1 MSRLT
6 RTPDLKALA
15 RRCKFLIAKELRGT
29 GNDFELAEIAALRR
43 ILGEMLPIVEERNG
57 QRQALTQDEV
67 DVIFNDRGFGV
78 YGLPLLT
85 AYGHRISVYES
96 SAASAPHMWLSLS
109 PSDQVT
115 SGADDDR
122 AAHLNLNQAIALR
135 DRVDAFIAD
144 FPEQ

>member
-1 MSRLT
+1 MSRLA

-15 RRCKFLIAKELRGT
+15 RRCKFLVAKELRGD

-43 ILGEMLPIVEERNG
+43 VLGEMLPIVEERNG
-57 QRQALTQDEV
+57 KRQVLTQGEV
-67 DVIFNDRGFGV
+67 DVIFNDRGFAT

-109 PSDQVT
+109 PSDQIT